1 MRVSFARAPFA
12 VVVLSLLF
20 LGAKPSP
27 PSLPL
32 IMENADRMEGMRS
45 TGEYV
50 LSGNVRFRH
59 GDLRFETPRA
69 YWQRDLNRVTS
80 NEGMRI
86 TNRGALLTSDR
97 GSYDKTGSNAVAEG
111 HVFMRDSANEVN
123 GTADILNYNRVAR
136 TATMTGN
143 PKVQRFYPATV
154 GDSGKAKAGD
164 TLTIVGRQMRYN
176 ENKGVADAEGDVVI
190 TRRGLRITCGR
201 AEYHQ
206 KEDSLFLFDKPLV
219 KVDDSEVRGAVMR
232 FALAGDTLRALRV
245 RGDAQALSTEKATD
259 STRARQSKVTGD
271 SLFMAFREG
280 SIDSVEVFT
289 KAEGTYWELEKPQY
303 VNQLNGEYM
312 VLRFREKEPREA
324 EVWGAARSTY
334 FHFEG
339 DTLKGKNRASGDT
352 ITFGFRKGKVEDV
365 LIKGSSEGVYEGRTL
380 AGKSG
385 KARADSARAAKGKK

>member
-1 MRVSFARAPFA
+1 MRLLGAG
-12 VVVLSLLF
+12 VLVGVAALFF

-27 PSLPL
+27 QSLPL

-45 TGEYV
+45 TGEYI

-69 YWQRDLNRVTS
+69 YWQRDLNRVSS

-97 GSYDKTGSNAVAEG
+97 GSYDKSGSNAVAEG
-111 HVFMRDSANEVN
+111 RVFMRDSANEVN
-123 GTADILNYNRVAR
+123 GNAELLTYNRIAR
-136 TATMTGN
+136 LATMTGS
-143 PKVQRFYPATV
+143 PIVRRFYPATV
-154 GDSGKAKAGD
+154 NDSGKIQAPD
-164 TLTIVGRQMRYN
+164 TLTIVGRLLRYN

-190 TRRGLRITCGR
+190 TRRGLRITAGR

-206 KEDSLFLFDKPLV
+206 KEDSLFLFDKPVV
-219 KVDDSEVRGAVMR
+219 KVDDSEVRGLVMR
-232 FALAGDTLRALRV
+232 FGLSGDTLRGLRV
-245 RGDAQALSTEKATD
+245 RGEAQALSMEKATD
-259 STRARQSKVTGD
+259 STKARSSKVTGD
-271 SLFMAFREG
+271 SLFVAFKEG
-280 SIDSVEVFT
+280 TIDSVQVFT
-289 KAEGTYWELEKPQY
+289 KAEGTYWELDKPQY
-303 VNQLNGEYM
+303 VNQLNGDYM
-312 VLRFREKEPREA
+312 VLRFGDKEPREA

-339 DTLKGKNRASGDT
+339 DTLKGKNRAAGDT

-365 LIKGSSEGVYEGRTL
+365 LIKGSSQGVYEGKTL

-385 KARADSARAAKGKK
+385 NKSAADSAKVGKGKK